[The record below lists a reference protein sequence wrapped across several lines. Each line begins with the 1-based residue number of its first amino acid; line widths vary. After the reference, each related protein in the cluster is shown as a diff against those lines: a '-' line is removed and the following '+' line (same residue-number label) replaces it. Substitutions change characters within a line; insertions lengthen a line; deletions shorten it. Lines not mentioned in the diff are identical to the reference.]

1 MDLVWAIAFHIKPI
15 MVLPSSSYNSFVLYY
30 GIATYLAA
38 HHSYPIRSSMGMIW
52 LSPIPI
58 PHDVWPSTMGMLRI
72 WQYSTQ
78 FPYHPGTLVYDMGMI
93 WESGKVPYNSHI
105 IQACWPMTWEWYG
118 KLPYNLH
125 IICRYAA
132 SDTEMIWFF
141 TQFLS
146 NPVFSVNSC
155 DASYYWTTFSQFTSQ
170 FSEVIASL
178 INVLIN
184 YSK

>member
-58 PHDVWPSTMGMLRI
+58 PHDVWPSTMGMLCI

-93 WESGKVPYNSHI
+93 WEWYGNLVKSHTI
-105 IQACWPMTWEWYG
+105 PISSRHAGLWHGNDMVNFHTISISSAGTLHLIREWYG
-118 KLPYNLH
+118 FSPNSCPIPYFQWTAVMLPTTGRH
-125 IICRYAA
+125 
-132 SDTEMIWFF
+132 
-141 TQFLS
+141 
-146 NPVFSVNSC
+146 SVNLLVS
-155 DASYYWTTFSQFTSQ
+155 F
-170 FSEVIASL
+170 L
-178 INVLIN
+178 R
-184 YSK
+184 